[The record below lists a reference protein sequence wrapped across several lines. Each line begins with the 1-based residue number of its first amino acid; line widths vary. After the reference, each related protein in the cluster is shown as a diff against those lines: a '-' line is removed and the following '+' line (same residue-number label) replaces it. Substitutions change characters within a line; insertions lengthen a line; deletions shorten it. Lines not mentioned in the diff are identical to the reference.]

1 MDKSEMKKSGVYISV
16 EIIEYIPE
24 AMVSKTIIKK
34 STGNI
39 SAFSFAGGEGLAE
52 KKSPYDSFI
61 QIIDGRAEI
70 VIEGNLHLLETG
82 YSIIIPA
89 NTFYYIKPNEQFK
102 MIATIIKSAYE

>member
-1 MDKSEMKKSGVYISV
+1 MDTTQMEKFRVNISV
-16 EIIEYIPE
+16 EIIEHIPD

-39 SAFSFAGGEGLAE
+39 SAISFAGGEGLAE
-52 KKSPYDSFI
+52 KKSPHDSFI

-70 VIEGNLHLLETG
+70 VIDGNLHLLETG